1 MYDLNQV
8 LSLEHNPVAFAIP
21 FFVLSILLEIAALTF
36 LDDDGVATGTKPRT
50 GYLRRDFWASISMGV
65 GSIFWLTVFKVLTF
79 FLYQWVYLNV
89 APVQWGTG
97 SVGYWIAAIV
107 ALDLAFY
114 CTHRFVHEHN
124 IGWAAHQSHH
134 SSEYMNF
141 GTALRQ
147 KWNPW
152 FDVLFFLPLPLL
164 GFAPWTLYVCFS
176 VSLVWQFFTH
186 TELVGKGPRWFEFV
200 FNTPSHHRV
209 HHGSDEIYLDRNY
222 AGIFIIWDRMFGTF
236 QEEIQ
241 RPTYGLTVPVET
253 HNPLKLE
260 YSAYA
265 KLGRQVKESVS
276 WRERWGYVWG
286 PPGWSPEGAEVPVSA
301 EVTPAGAM
309 TQA

>member
-1 MYDLNQV
+1 MYDLDQM
-8 LSLEHNPVAFAIP
+8 LSLQHNPVAFAIP
-21 FFVLSILLEIAALTF
+21 FFVLTIVLEIAALTW
-36 LDDDGVATGTKPRT
+36 LDDDGVVRGEKPRT
-50 GYLRRDFWASISMGV
+50 GYLSRDFWTSLSMGL
-65 GSIFWLTVFKVLTF
+65 GSIFWLTVFKVATF
-79 FLYQWVYLNV
+79 FLYQWVYLNL
-89 APVQWGTG
+89 APVQWSTH
-97 SVGYWIAAIV
+97 SWVYWVAAML

-152 FDVLFFLPLPLL
+152 FDLFFFLPLPLM

-176 VSLVWQFFTH
+176 VNLIWQFFTH
-186 TELVGKGPRWFEFV
+186 TELIGKLPRWFEFV

-222 AGIFIIWDRMFGTF
+222 AGILIIWDRMFGSF

-241 RPTYGLTVPVET
+241 RPTYGLTYKVET
-253 HNPLKLE
+253 YNTLKLE
-260 YSAYA
+260 YAA
-265 KLGRQVKESVS
+265 FGAILRQVRTAGS
-276 WRERWGYVWG
+276 WRERWGYLWG
-286 PPGWSPEGAEVPVSA
+286 PPGWAPDPAREPEQQSVA
-301 EVTPAGAM
+301 
-309 TQA
+309 